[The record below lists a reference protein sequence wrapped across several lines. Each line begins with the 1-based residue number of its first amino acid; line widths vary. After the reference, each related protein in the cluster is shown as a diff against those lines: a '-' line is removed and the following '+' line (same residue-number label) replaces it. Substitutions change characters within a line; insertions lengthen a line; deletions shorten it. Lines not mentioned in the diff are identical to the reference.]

1 MAATDG
7 LSRLYSLYDN
17 TGSKTWKIKR
27 KGRRGRL
34 RGPTSGRALTVSSS
48 WSSGR
53 PTWALNW
60 RGAWS
65 WLLVLLNVYY
75 TLCVIWCRNVP
86 MTTKGYSHHSCK
98 VTLAVNKYIFPCL
111 CYECKPQNEKRMKRF
126 PILIET
132 LFSLVLTLLHHKPWQ
147 EHIS

>member
-1 MAATDG
+1 MAANDG

-48 WSSGR
+48 WSSGWS
-53 PTWALNW
+53 TWALKW

-86 MTTKGYSHHSCK
+86 MTTKGYSHHSCRLPWLWNN
-98 VTLAVNKYIFPCL
+98 TFFLAYVMNANHRMK
-111 CYECKPQNEKRMKRF
+111 KKMKRF
-126 PILIET
+126 PILFLSIDPVAPQT
-132 LFSLVLTLLHHKPWQ
+132 VTR
-147 EHIS
+147 HIS